1 MARYGTETTLPPR
14 RVLHMARAFFGPSGE
29 VGLDLTKDALSEIG
43 FAGGGGGVE
52 VSARPRPNDPRRTDV
67 TILSREFD
75 HFAERFLGLLSD
87 AAPSPSVFTRI
98 AQVFKRKTD

>member
-52 VSARPRPNDPRRTDV
+52 VSARPRPNEPRRTDV

-75 HFAERFLGLLSD
+75 HFAERFLGILSD
-87 AAPSPSVFTRI
+87 AEPSPSVFTRI

>member
-29 VGLDLTKDALSEIG
+29 VGLDLAKDSLSEIG

-52 VSARPRPNDPRRTDV
+52 VSARPRPNQPRPTPV
-67 TILSREFD
+67 TIHSREFD
-75 HFAERFLGLLSD
+75 YFDE
-87 AAPSPSVFTRI
+87 
-98 AQVFKRKTD
+98 Q